1 MSHFDFSKM
10 KPSSWP
16 TFDTGSLAAARSPPR
31 ARIQGRVLRASGQPQ
46 TLGTATHDAV
56 SEVLS
61 MILGSGDTHRKQN
74 TRELRKAPTA
84 YSAPRERGKV
94 PPPTNWSF
102 ADLDV
107 HYEMKF

>member
-1 MSHFDFSKM
+1 MHESRVGCYE
-10 KPSSWP
+10 P
-16 TFDTGSLAAARSPPR
+16 LANH
-31 ARIQGRVLRASGQPQ
+31 LQ
-46 TLGTATHDAV
+46 TLGTATHDAD

-61 MILGSGDTHRKQN
+61 MILGLGDTHRKQN

-94 PPPTNWSF
+94 PPSTSWSF

-107 HYEMKF
+107 HYEMKS